1 VGLDVSSGQAVA
13 GRRPRAKR
21 ARGKANRRR
30 SRAGTLRSFAF
41 RVLTLRVLPPR
52 MRRRVLL
59 VLAVC
64 AVLAAGFQFWLRD
77 SPLVAVENVK
87 VTGLTT
93 KDAPRVRAALA
104 SAAHNMTTLHVD
116 HAELERAIAA
126 YPVVRALEVNAD
138 FPHGLE
144 IRVLEHRPA
153 ALVGGLPVAGDGTI
167 LRGLPVEGNL
177 PRIEAGGNLDGD
189 RLSDPA
195 ALHAA
200 RVAGGAP
207 APLRGRLERI
217 DVRTEEG
224 IVVELRDG
232 PELYFGD
239 ATHVRAKWI
248 AAVRILADP
257 EAAGASY
264 IDVRL
269 PGRPAAGGLPAE
281 TLRWHRPAA
290 PSSPLQP
297 TPLRPRR
304 VSIRPPKSW
313 RPQRPQPARRPP
325 PRAPPNLRQQ
335 PPHPPIPPR
344 LEASRRRPDN
354 PQPVLELKGDPRP
367 SVESVSA

>member
-21 ARGKANRRR
+21 ARGKAARRR
-30 SRAGTLRSFAF
+30 SHPGTLRAFAIS
-41 RVLTLRVLPPR
+41 VLTLRVLPPR
-52 MRRRVLL
+52 MRRRVLV
-59 VLAVC
+59 VLGVSL
-64 AVLAAGFQFWLRD
+64 VLAAGFQFWLRD
-77 SPLVAVENVK
+77 SPLVAVEDVK

-116 HAELERAIAA
+116 HAELERAVAA

-144 IRVLEHRPA
+144 IRVLEHLPA

-167 LRGLPVEGNL
+167 LRGLPVEGGL
-177 PRIEAGGNLDGD
+177 PRIDARGSLEGD
-189 RLSDPA
+189 RLSNPA

-217 DVRTEEG
+217 DLRTEEG

-281 TLRWHRPAA
+281 TLAPVAPAGSAELATPTDAA
-290 PSSPLQP
+290 PSVDPATEELAPPAPDTSTPPASEGTAQPSPVAPAP
-297 TPLRPRR
+297 TD
-304 VSIRPPKSW
+304 SSG
-313 RPQRPQPARRPP
+313 AGGASPP
-325 PRAPPNLRQQ
+325 P
-335 PPHPPIPPR
+335 
-344 LEASRRRPDN
+344 
-354 PQPVLELKGDPRP
+354 G
-367 SVESVSA
+367 